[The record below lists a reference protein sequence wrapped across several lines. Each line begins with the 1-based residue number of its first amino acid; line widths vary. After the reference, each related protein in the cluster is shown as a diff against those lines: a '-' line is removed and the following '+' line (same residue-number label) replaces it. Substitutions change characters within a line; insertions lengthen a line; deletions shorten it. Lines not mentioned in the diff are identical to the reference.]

1 MLKSLTQE
9 VILKKKIKIELHQ
22 SIIILKNIDNG
33 KDVEKYYSVSDDTL
47 NNISNESD
55 FNNYSSILIKNL
67 TKENEIIQNDVRKK
81 GKNKEDSS

>member
-1 MLKSLTQE
+1 MK
-9 VILKKKIKIELHQ
+9 LHQ

-55 FNNYSSILIKNL
+55 FNNYSSILINNL
-67 TKENEIIQNDVRKK
+67 TKENEIIINDEIDKKRK
-81 GKNKEDSS
+81 N

>member
-1 MLKSLTQE
+1 LKNIFEGPSSN
-9 VILKKKIKIELHQ
+9 IKIKIELNQ
-22 SIIILKNIDNG
+22 SIIILKNTDKG